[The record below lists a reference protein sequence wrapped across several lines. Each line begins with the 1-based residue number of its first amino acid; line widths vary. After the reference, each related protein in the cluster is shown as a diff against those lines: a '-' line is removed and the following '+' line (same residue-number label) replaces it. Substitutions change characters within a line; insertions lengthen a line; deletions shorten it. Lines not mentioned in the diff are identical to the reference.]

1 MTLLDIHPA
10 IMARN
15 LLFFMMIEILVQ
27 DTLGADDRLELQA
40 TMVYVFIGWIMPS
53 YCEKRSED
61 INCRPHVC
69 VNDFPGSWE

>member
-1 MTLLDIHPA
+1 M
-10 IMARN
+10 
-15 LLFFMMIEILVQ
+15 Q

-61 INCRPHVC
+61 INFRPHVC
-69 VNDFPGSWE
+69 VNDFPGFWE